1 MQEKAKEAG
10 QENLK
15 DSTGAPGS
23 PQHDADYDDNMK
35 TAGKV
40 EMLIE
45 MIDEE
50 GEKAKRRLEE
60 RADHA

>member
-1 MQEKAKEAG
+1 M

-23 PQHDADYDDNMK
+23 PKHDSNHDVDMK

-50 GEKAKRRLEE
+50 GEKAKKKLDES
-60 RADHA
+60 AAVHT

>member
-1 MQEKAKEAG
+1 MAKKIL

-15 DSTGAPGS
+15 DSTGAAGS
-23 PQHDADYDDNMK
+23 PKHDPNHGVDMK

-50 GEKAKRRLEE
+50 GEKAK
-60 RADHA
+60 

>member
-1 MQEKAKEAG
+1 MQEKAKETE

-23 PQHDADYDDNMK
+23 PQHDADHDNNMK

-60 RADHA
+60 GEVHA

>member
-1 MQEKAKEAG
+1 M

-23 PQHDADYDDNMK
+23 PKHDPNHDVDMK

-50 GEKAKRRLEE
+50 GEKAKKKLDES
-60 RADHA
+60 AAVHT